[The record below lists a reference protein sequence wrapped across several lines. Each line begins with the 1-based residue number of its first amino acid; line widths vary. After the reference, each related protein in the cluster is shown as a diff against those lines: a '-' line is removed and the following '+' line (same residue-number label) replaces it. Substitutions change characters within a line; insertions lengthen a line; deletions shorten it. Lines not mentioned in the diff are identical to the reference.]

1 MVAELKKVT
10 IQVQQ
15 QFRANICGTMEVPS
29 DLVTA
34 LPRRAEK
41 IPARNRLEV
50 KSCSAWLS

>member
-1 MVAELKKVT
+1 M
-10 IQVQQ
+10 QQ
-15 QFRANICGTMEVPS
+15 QMQNICGIMEVPS
-29 DLVTA
+29 DLVVA